1 VVNAEF
7 DAKHLPAGAVDYLEH
22 EGSAEPILGP
32 DQWGGYF
39 IYRLYPKRL
48 VQIDDRH
55 DLFGS
60 TRFREYLILIQ
71 AEPGWRDV
79 LERWQIRTV
88 VLPAGSTL
96 ANLLNQ
102 IPMVWKT
109 VYHDDTAVV
118 MKRQSDAVQ

>member
-22 EGSAEPILGP
+22 EGSAEPIFGP

-118 MKRQSDAVQ
+118 MKRQSDAGQ